1 MYISLIDEIE
11 DKMAY
16 GRYTCK
22 YNDIKVRLKVQFA
35 TCYDIKVRLKS
46 SVNHVLRYQSF
57 DTKRASSSSFEIVR
71 RSNLN
76 LVLIYRLSLR
86 VGLDSEFLPVFD
98 SRALTSF
105 SFGLRVKS
113 VQALALEDKGFEFRK
128 PVGTSL
134 TIQR

>member
-1 MYISLIDEIE
+1 
-11 DKMAY
+11 MAY
-16 GRYTCK
+16 GRYR
-22 YNDIKVRLKVQFA
+22 YND
-35 TCYDIKVRLKS
+35 TKVRLKS

-76 LVLIYRLSLR
+76 LVLNYRLSLR
-86 VGLDSEFLPVFD
+86 VGLDSEFHSVFD
-98 SRALTSF
+98 SRALTYF
-105 SFGLRVKS
+105 PFGLRLEID
-113 VQALALEDKGFEFRK
+113 QALVIEDKGFEFRK

>member
-1 MYISLIDEIE
+1 
-11 DKMAY
+11 MAY
-16 GRYTCK
+16 GQYR

-35 TCYDIKVRLKS
+35 TCCDIKVRLKS

-57 DTKRASSSSFEIVR
+57 VTKRASSSSFEIVR

-98 SRALTSF
+98 YGALTSF
-105 SFGLRVKS
+105 SFGLRVES
-113 VQALALEDKGFEFRK
+113 DQAFVIETKASSSGNRSE
-128 PVGTSL
+128 PV
-134 TIQR
+134 